1 MMMMSTVKLEIIT
14 SNVITLF
21 FRVKKKEDTN
31 TEDSE
36 KVGPQNWKKKDNPNK
51 RDRYY

>member
-1 MMMMSTVKLEIIT
+1 MMMMSTIKLEIIT

-21 FRVKKKEDTN
+21 FRVKKKDTN

-36 KVGPQNWKKKDNPNK
+36 KVGPQNLKKKDDPNK
-51 RDRYY
+51 RNRYY